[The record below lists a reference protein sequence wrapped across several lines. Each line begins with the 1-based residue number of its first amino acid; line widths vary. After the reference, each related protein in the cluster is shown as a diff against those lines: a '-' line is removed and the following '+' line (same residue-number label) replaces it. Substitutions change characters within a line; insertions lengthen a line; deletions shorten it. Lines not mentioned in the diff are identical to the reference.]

1 MIAGNNHRRIS
12 LTHQIM
18 PPLAPLLSLSHLPI
32 TPLSL
37 SRLPGSLVSAHLQA
51 LHRDRRS
58 QANPAR
64 TNAASTP
71 YQRQTSPHQAEEK
84 ITCTTANIPTASPRA
99 PLRCPS

>member
-1 MIAGNNHRRIS
+1 MAAGNNHRRIS

-37 SRLPGSLVSAHLQA
+37 DCQGLFSAHLQA

-71 YQRQTSPHQAEEK
+71 YQRQTSPHQTEEK